1 MFECRRESATCQMAV
16 RRPRNRDKLE
26 PMDPV
31 IIGPLIAG
39 GFLAFVI
46 LIKVVASSRKKDPGP
61 QKKVRL
67 LIHSINDD
75 RCTGCDACVLVC
87 PTDVLELKSNKS
99 RVLRFGDCIQCEQCA
114 NVCPTSA
121 LVMHYEGTE
130 APPVL
135 VPDLDEY
142 YQSKVPGLY
151 LLGEAAGKPLVKNA
165 VNLGRAVIEHT
176 LRSGLRPGAIAQMS
190 TPQMQCF
197 DVAII
202 GSGPA
207 GLSAAL
213 SCIQRRL
220 SYVVLEKDAFVA
232 STIARYPKGKKVM
245 AEPYDVRCV
254 GLLPV
259 WDSTK
264 EQAIVEWNRI
274 LEQVDMNLH
283 TKEVVEAVRNE
294 GATFVIKSDKGSY
307 RAQRVLLCIGTRGK
321 PRRLNAPGEDQN
333 FIQPL
338 LDDPEKYQGQ
348 TILVVGGGDSAV
360 EAAIALSA
368 PELRNKIILSYRGK
382 QFNRVKAKNR
392 QDLEVAQNAQRVLVL
407 FGSNVQEFTKNGV
420 TLKLADNRMRPIP
433 LQSAFVL
440 IGGDPPV
447 KWLESMGIQYVQR
460 PHAYQRGATD
470 QLVERMI
477 GRQNENNR
485 PGQPVSK
492 ELLFDAAQA
501 PMAAGSYSDRPVV
514 AQPARKKEATIM
526 VPKEAFLLHL
536 PEKIKIEGE
545 VHKVSELG
553 R

>member
-1 MFECRRESATCQMAV
+1 
-16 RRPRNRDKLE
+16 
-26 PMDPV
+26 MDPI

-39 GFLAFVI
+39 AFLLFVI
-46 LIKVVASSRKKDPGP
+46 LVKVLAGSRKNKDGA
-61 QKKVRL
+61 QKKARL
-67 LIHSINDD
+67 LVHSVNDD

-99 RVLRFGDCIQCEQCA
+99 RVIRFGDCIQCEQCA

-130 APPVL
+130 PPPVL

-165 VNLGRAVIEHT
+165 VNLGRAVIEHA
-176 LRSGLRPGAIAQMS
+176 LRSGLRPGALAPMNS
-190 TPQMQCF
+190 PSMPCL
-197 DVAII
+197 DVVIV

-213 SCIQRRL
+213 SCVQRKL
-220 SYVVLEKDAFVA
+220 SCVVIEKDAFVA

-245 AEPYDVRCV
+245 AEPYDIRCV

-264 EQAIVEWNRI
+264 EQSILEWNRL
-274 LEQVDMNLH
+274 LESVDLNLH
-283 TKEVVEAVRNE
+283 MKEAVDSIKSE
-294 GATFVIKSDKGSY
+294 GSSFVVKSDKGSY

-321 PRRLNAPGEDQN
+321 PRRLGVTGEDQD
-333 FIQPL
+333 FVQPL
-338 LDDPEKYQGQ
+338 LDDPDKYQGR
-348 TILVVGGGDSAV
+348 TVLVVGGGDSAV
-360 EAAIALSA
+360 EAAIALST
-368 PELRNKIILSYRGK
+368 PELRNKVILSYRGK

-392 QDLEVAQNAQRVLVL
+392 QDLDVAINQQRVLVL
-407 FGSNVQEFTKNGV
+407 FGSTVQEFNKSAT
-420 TLKLADNRMRPIP
+420 TLKLSDGRTRPIP
-433 LQSAFVL
+433 VQNAFVL

-447 KWLESMGIQYVQR
+447 KWLESMGIHYVQK
-460 PHAYQRGATD
+460 PHSYQRGATD
-470 QLVERMI
+470 QLVERLI
-477 GRQNENNR
+477 GRQPENNR

-492 ELLFDAAQA
+492 ELSSFFDASQM
-501 PMAAGSYSDRPVV
+501 PVVAGGGQDRPVV
-514 AQPARKKEATIM
+514 AQPARRKDATIM

-536 PEKIKIEGE
+536 PEKLKLEGE
-545 VHKVSELG
+545 IHKVSEM
-553 R
+553 RR